1 MKFVAQT
8 GFQEAGFTQNPIP
21 SWIEL
26 VYSNGLRTT
35 TSQMLDRTSVIL
47 DQIQIGQIAYKWT
60 HMTYRSGEPSR
71 KFVEH
76 TVLAHHK
83 EQNMHKK

>member
-35 TSQMLDRTSVIL
+35 TSQMLDRTSVI
-47 DQIQIGQIAYKWT
+47 QIWYIAYKWT

-76 TVLAHHK
+76 TVPAHHK

>member
-8 GFQEAGFTQNPIP
+8 GFQEVGFTQNPIP
-21 SWIEL
+21 
-26 VYSNGLRTT
+26 TT

-47 DQIQIGQIAYKWT
+47 DQIQIWQIAYKWT

>member
-8 GFQEAGFTQNPIP
+8 DFQEADFTQNPTP

-26 VYSNGLRTT
+26 VYSNGFKTT
-35 TSQMLDRTSVIL
+35 TSQMLDRTSVI
-47 DQIQIGQIAYKWT
+47 QIWYIAYKWT

-76 TVLAHHK
+76 TELAHHK